1 MKSMFFSEILKEN
14 NILRNQIE
22 DKEKIKLKILTNITL
37 NQLEP
42 ILEYSLNSENIFSEV
57 KIGEYDNIIKE
68 SMEISNEVPII
79 FWELSNISDGFSFKI
94 ENFNKNKIKL
104 FKDKVI
110 EDLNLLFDN
119 LRGCKTV
126 VFNKF
131 SHISFTFKNFEK
143 SNFQLF
149 VDDINNYLES
159 NKPENFE
166 IIEIDKLIAINS
178 IEKSFNFRNF
188 YTNKILYTTDFF
200 KSFSIFLHPII
211 RSLTGK
217 TKKCIV
223 LDCDNTLWSGII
235 GEDGSDGVKFSID
248 DIGGGKYFYL
258 VHLLL
263 KSLKEKGVILCLASK
278 NNFSDVE
285 EFFHLNKDNL
295 LLGFDDFIIKKINWN
310 NKQDNIADISKEL
323 NIGLDSII
331 FIDDSDFEINFVK
344 QFLSEVSSF
353 QVPKHLFDYPHLII
367 DIKNLFYNKNKTQE
381 DLKRSLMYQ
390 QTLKRDKT
398 KLKFKNV
405 DDYIKSL
412 KIKIELSIFNSKN
425 IERLSQLTQKT
436 NQFNLST
443 KRYEVEELI
452 NFNNSNNNFLLYI
465 NVYDLFGD
473 MGITGLCLIN
483 EESNFARIDTF
494 LMSCR
499 ILGRKIEYT
508 FLNEVLKYIF
518 EKNSN
523 VKYVV
528 FEYIPSHKNNPIKT
542 FLESTHTKKKKLDNG
557 NSQYIFN
564 KPDKSNKTIHDIIWK
579 IN

>member
-14 NILRNQIE
+14 NILSDQIK

-42 ILEYSLNSENIFSEV
+42 ILEYSLNSENIFSKV

-94 ENFNKNKIKL
+94 ENFDKNKIKL

-119 LRGCKTV
+119 LRGCKSV
-126 VFNKF
+126 IFNKF

-143 SNFQLF
+143 SNFQIF
-149 VDDINNYLES
+149 VEEINNYLEN

-178 IEKSFNFRNF
+178 IKKSFNYRNF
-188 YTNKILYTTDFF
+188 YANKTLYTTDFF
-200 KSFSIFLHPII
+200 KSFSIFLHPIL
-211 RSLTGK
+211 RSLAGK

-235 GEDGSDGVKFSID
+235 GEDGLDGVKFSID
-248 DIGGGKYFYL
+248 DIGTGKYFYL
-258 VHLLL
+258 VHLVL

-285 EFFHLNKDNL
+285 EFFLKNKENL
-295 LLGFDDFIIKKINWN
+295 SLDFDDFIIKKINWN
-310 NKQDNIADISKEL
+310 NKQENIVDISKEL
-323 NIGLDSII
+323 NIGIDSIV

-344 QFLSEVSSF
+344 QFLPEVSSY
-353 QVPKHLFDYPHLII
+353 QVPKNLFDYPHLIL

-390 QTLKRDKT
+390 QTLKRDKS
-398 KLKFKNV
+398 KSKFINA

-443 KRYEVEELI
+443 KRYEIEEIKTFNSSTKNQLI
-452 NFNNSNNNFLLYI
+452 YI
-465 NVYDLFGD
+465 NVFDLFGD
-473 MGITGLCLIN
+473 MGLTGLCMFSLELN
-483 EESNFARIDTF
+483 VARIDTF

-499 ILGRKIEYT
+499 ILGRKIE
-508 FLNEVLKYIF
+508 FIFVNEILKYIF
-518 EKNSN
+518 DNNNNIE
-523 VKYVV
+523 YVI
-528 FEYIPSHKNNPIKT
+528 FEYSPSHKNIPVHN
-542 FLESTHTKKKKLDNG
+542 FLESTNSDKKIFDNG
-557 NSQYIFN
+557 NSEYIFSE
-564 KPDKSNKTIHDIIWK
+564 PEKSNKIIHEIIWK